1 VPIAKR
7 ARIDGRS
14 ALVVGATAVF
24 VALVI
29 GLLVF
34 YLAGRDDIQVR
45 LGDDR
50 FQDINAESV
59 AEKIAQDGPI
69 IYQDLAGGSR
79 DIYVQHLGDDPEQG
93 WLAFDVRPAGEAR
106 ECALSWQAGE
116 QQFVDNGSCS
126 ESFTFPPD
134 GRGLPQYPATVN
146 DDGKVVID
154 LNAAERPTT
163 TVEPTTTAT
172 PTTTGS

>member
-1 VPIAKR
+1 MPV
-7 ARIDGRS
+7 ARRRRVDARS
-14 ALVVGATAVF
+14 ALVVGASGVI
-24 VALVI
+24 VVLVL
-29 GLLVF
+29 GAMVV

-59 AEKIAQDGPI
+59 ARKIAEDGPI

-106 ECALSWQAGE
+106 ECALTWQVDE
-116 QQFVDNGSCS
+116 QQFVDNGACS
-126 ESFTFPPD
+126 AAFTFPPD
-134 GRGLPQYPATVN
+134 GTGLAQYPATVN

-154 LNAAERPTT
+154 LNAADRPTT
-163 TVEPTTTAT
+163 TE
-172 PTTTGS
+172 TTGS

>member
-1 VPIAKR
+1 VPVAKR
-7 ARIDGRS
+7 TRIDGRS
-14 ALVVGATAVF
+14 ALVVGATGVV

-29 GLLVF
+29 GLFVF

-50 FQDINAESV
+50 FQDINAVSV

-79 DIYVQHLGDDPEQG
+79 DIFVQHLGDDPEQG

-106 ECALSWQAGE
+106 ECALSWQPDQ
-116 QQFVDNGSCS
+116 QQFVDNGACS

-134 GRGLPQYPATVN
+134 GTGLPQYPASVN

-154 LNAAERPTT
+154 LNAAERTDGSTT
-163 TVEPTTTAT
+163 TTETTQ
-172 PTTTGS
+172 GS

>member
-1 VPIAKR
+1 VPVAKR

-14 ALVVGATAVF
+14 ALVLGATGVV

-29 GLLVF
+29 GAFVV

-50 FQDINAESV
+50 FQDINAEST
-59 AEKIAQDGPI
+59 ADKIAQDGPI

-79 DIYVQHLGDDPEQG
+79 DIFVQHLGDDPEQG

-106 ECALSWQAGE
+106 DCALSWQTDE

-134 GRGLPQYPATVN
+134 GAGLPQYPATVN

-154 LNAAERPTT
+154 LNAAARDDVPTT
-163 TVEPTTTAT
+163 TTQPAA
-172 PTTTGS
+172 TTGS